1 MLRHLYEFR
10 VVSGEVLSYNG
21 IYLMLDSGRRSVQ
34 DEMAEQMAIR
44 SLNVSKP
51 VEVEHQGKTV
61 RTGIFKKPVADAR
74 YLSTVNFAGDEQA
87 DLRFHGGPD
96 KAVCVYPFERYA
108 YWEKKLGITLD
119 LGAFGENLTT
129 EGMLEE
135 EICIGDRFRLGEAVV
150 QVSQP
155 RQPCFKLGVKHGL
168 PELPLEIQRTGYTG
182 YYFRV
187 LQEGAVQPSDQLERI
202 DKHPAGVTLAF
213 ANRVMHGDKEDA
225 EGIRRVL
232 AVEELSASWRET
244 LTARLNRIMGE

>member
-1 MLRHLYEFR
+1 
-10 VVSGEVLSYNG
+10 
-21 IYLMLDSGRRSVQ
+21 
-34 DEMAEQMAIR
+34 MAEQMAIR

-51 VEVEHQGKTV
+51 IEVEHQGKTV
-61 RTGIFKKPVADAR
+61 RTGIFKKPVTGALH
-74 YLSTVNFAGDEQA
+74 LSTVNFAGDEQA

-108 YWEKKLGITLD
+108 YWEAKLGVTLD

-155 RQPCFKLGVKHGL
+155 RQPCYKLGVKHGL
-168 PELPLEIQRTGYTG
+168 PELPLEIQQNGYTG

-187 LQEGAVQPSDQLERI
+187 LREGEVRPEDRLERLE
-202 DKHPAGVTLAF
+202 KHPAGVTLAF
-213 ANRVMHGDKEDA
+213 ANRVMHLEKEDA
-225 EGIRRVL
+225 EGIRRIL
-232 AVEELSASWRET
+232 AVEELSDSWRET
-244 LTARLNRIMGE
+244 LTGRLTRLTEE